1 MQDFLYFS
9 SINLAPMINYTSK
22 KQQKI
27 EDFEGPFDI
36 KLNKENRWVKLANEL
51 PWDELATVYHQSLNN
66 TNGAKGIDSRVVI
79 GAVIIKHMEGLD
91 DRGTIQAIQEN
102 PYMQYFLGLSNFTD
116 KPVFTP
122 SLFVSIRKRLGIEQ
136 FEEMNR
142 SIIKKAIEK
151 ETTQTEQNS
160 KSKSE
165 KEENDNEPT
174 PTQEDTTEKPQNQ
187 GKLQMDATV
196 ADANIKYPTDLDLL
210 NDSREKAEELVDMLY
225 KKLRLAKKP
234 RTYRNKARQSYLNLS
249 KKRRKNG
256 KEIRKG
262 IKQQI
267 NFLERDLKIINQL
280 LDKLEGNH
288 NPMNNKQL
296 KYFFVI
302 QHVIEQQKQ
311 MYKTKTHKIPD
322 RIVNIH
328 QPHVRPIVRGKA
340 GSNTEFG
347 AKINIGLQN
356 GYATVDHLDFN
367 AFNESQDLIQQ
378 VEKYKELH
386 GHFPELVLVDQ
397 IYLTRENRKWLKE
410 NNIRHI
416 GKPLGRPVKEELTTK
431 EKRKKRQE
439 SAERNHVEGKFGQGK
454 NAYGLN
460 NIRAKL
466 STTSKS
472 WIAAIFFVMNLVR
485 FSKDFLLSLLF
496 HLFFALPKTI
506 SLPKFQFRYP
516 HIGFFGKLAV

>member
-1 MQDFLYFS
+1 
-9 SINLAPMINYTSK
+9 MINYTSN

-36 KLNKENRWVKLANEL
+36 RLNKENRWVKLASEL
-51 PWDELATVYHQSLNN
+51 PWDELASVYHQSMTND
-66 TNGAKGIDSRVVI
+66 NGAKGIDSRIVI

-102 PYMQYFLGLSNFTD
+102 PYMQYFLGLSNFTG

-151 ETTQTEQNS
+151 ETSQTEQDS
-160 KSKSE
+160 KSKEE
-165 KEENDNEPT
+165 KDENDNEPA
-174 PTQEDTTEKPQNQ
+174 PTQEDTTAKPQNQ
-187 GKLQMDATV
+187 GTLQMDATV
-196 ADANIKYPTDLDLL
+196 ADAHIKYPTDLDLL

-225 KKLRLAKKP
+225 KKLKLAKKP

-262 IKQQI
+262 IKQQV
-267 NFLERDLKIINQL
+267 NFLERDIKIINQL
-280 LDKLEGNH
+280 LNKLEGERNQ
-288 NPMNNKQL
+288 MNNKQL

-302 QHVIEQQKQ
+302 QHVLEQQKQ
-311 MYKTKTHKIPD
+311 MYKSRTHSIPD
-322 RIVNIH
+322 RIVSIH

-340 GSNTEFG
+340 GANVEFG
-347 AKINIGLQN
+347 AKINIGLQD
-356 GYATVDHLDFN
+356 GYATLDHFDFN
-367 AFNESQDLIQQ
+367 AFNESKDLILQ
-378 VEKYKELH
+378 VEKYKELR
-386 GHFPELVLVDQ
+386 GHYPELVLVDQ

-416 GKPLGRPVKEELTTK
+416 GKPLGRPTKEELTSK
-431 EKRKKRQE
+431 EKREKKQE
-439 SAERNHVEGKFGQGK
+439 AAQRNHVEGKFGQGK

-472 WIAAIFFVMNLVR
+472 WIAAIIFVMNLVR

-496 HLFFALPKTI
+496 SSLFPVSIMI
-506 SLPKFQFRYP
+506 SLPNLQFRNSQM
-516 HIGFFGKLAV
+516 GFSGKCAA

>member
-1 MQDFLYFS
+1 
-9 SINLAPMINYTSK
+9 MINYTSN

-36 KLNKENRWVKLANEL
+36 RLNKDNRWVKLANEL
-51 PWDELATVYHQSLNN
+51 PWDELASVYHQSMKNDS
-66 TNGAKGIDSRVVI
+66 GAKSIDSRVVI

-102 PYMQYFLGLSNFTD
+102 PYMQYFLGLSNFTS
-116 KPVFTP
+116 KPVFAP

-142 SIIKKAIEK
+142 SIIKKALEK
-151 ETTQTEQNS
+151 EIAPTEQDS

-165 KEENDNEPT
+165 NDENDDEPEA
-174 PTQEDTTEKPQNQ
+174 TQEGATEKPQNQ

-196 ADANIKYPTDLDLL
+196 ADAHIKYPTDLDIL

-225 KKLRLAKKP
+225 EKLKLAKKP

-267 NFLERDLKIINQL
+267 NFLERDIRIINQL
-280 LDKLEGNH
+280 LDKLEENR
-288 NPMNNKQL
+288 NPMNKRQL

-302 QHVIEQQKQ
+302 QHVVEQQKQ
-311 MYKTKTHKIPD
+311 MYDNHTHSIPD
-322 RIVNIH
+322 RIVSIH

-340 GSNTEFG
+340 GANVEFG
-347 AKINIGLQN
+347 AKINIGLQD
-356 GYATVDHLDFN
+356 GYATIDHLDFN

-378 VEKYKELH
+378 VEKYKDLR
-386 GHFPELVLVDQ
+386 GHYPELVLVDQ
-397 IYLTRENRKWLKE
+397 IYLTRENRKWLKG

-416 GKPLGRPVKEELTTK
+416 GKPLGRPVKEVLTNK
-431 EKRKKRQE
+431 EKREKRQQA
-439 SAERNHVEGKFGQGK
+439 AERNHVEGKFGQGK
-454 NAYGLN
+454 NAYNLN
-460 NIRAKL
+460 KIRARL

-472 WIAAIFFVMNLVR
+472 WVAAIFFVMNLVR

-496 HLFFALPKTI
+496 YQLFAIPKTI
-506 SLPKFQFRYP
+506 SLPTFQYRYSQV
-516 HIGFFGKLAV
+516 GFSRKLAV

>member
-1 MQDFLYFS
+1 
-9 SINLAPMINYTSK
+9 MINYTSN

-36 KLNKENRWVKLANEL
+36 RLNKDNRWVKLANEL
-51 PWDELATVYHQSLNN
+51 PWDELVSVYHQSMKNDS
-66 TNGAKGIDSRVVI
+66 GAKSIDSRVVI
-79 GAVIIKHMEGLD
+79 GAVIIKHIEGLD

-102 PYMQYFLGLSNFTD
+102 PYMQYFLGLSNFTG

-122 SLFVSIRKRLGIEQ
+122 SLFVAIRKRLGIEQ

-142 SIIKKAIEK
+142 SIIKKALEK
-151 ETTQTEQNS
+151 EIAPTEQDS
-160 KSKSE
+160 KSKGE
-165 KEENDNEPT
+165 KKENDDEPDA
-174 PTQEDTTEKPQNQ
+174 TQEGTTAEPQNQ

-196 ADANIKYPTDLDLL
+196 ADAHIKYPTDLDIL

-225 KKLRLAKKP
+225 EKLKLAKKP

-267 NFLERDLKIINQL
+267 NFLERDIRIINQL
-280 LDKLEGNH
+280 LDKLEENR
-288 NPMNNKQL
+288 NPMNKRQL

-302 QHVIEQQKQ
+302 QHVVEQQKQ
-311 MYKTKTHKIPD
+311 MYDNHTHSIPD
-322 RIVNIH
+322 RIVSIH

-340 GSNTEFG
+340 GANVEFG
-347 AKINIGLQN
+347 AKINIGLQD
-356 GYATVDHLDFN
+356 GYATIDHLDFN

-378 VEKYKELH
+378 VEKYKDLR
-386 GHFPELVLVDQ
+386 GHYPELVLVDQ
-397 IYLTRENRKWLKE
+397 IYLTRENRKWLKG

-416 GKPLGRPVKEELTTK
+416 GKPLGRPVKEVLTTK
-431 EKRKKRQE
+431 EKREKRQQA
-439 SAERNHVEGKFGQGK
+439 AERNHVEGKFGQGK

-460 NIRAKL
+460 KIRARL
-466 STTSKS
+466 STTSRS
-472 WIAAIFFVMNLVR
+472 WVAAIFFVMNLVR
-485 FSKDFLLSLLF
+485 FSKDFLLPLLF
-496 HLFFALPKTI
+496 YQLFALPKTI
-506 SLPKFQFRYP
+506 SLPTFQYRYSQV
-516 HIGFFGKLAV
+516 GFSRKLAV